1 MIVLRRLFQDRG
13 AIVAIAIITIYVV
26 LGVLAPLITFY
37 EPNHIDTANKFAGIS
52 WSHWL
57 GTDHLGRD
65 VLTRIIYAIRP
76 SLLYV
81 FVALII
87 SVVIGAILGFI
98 SGYFPGYIDAIIMRI
113 CDVMLAFPSYVVTLA
128 LITLFGMGVENIIIA
143 FILTRW
149 AWFCRVIRTSVM
161 QYIEADHVKFAKV
174 IGMNDLTIIRKQILP
189 LTFTD
194 IAIIASSSMCS
205 MILQMSGFSFLGLGV
220 KAPTAE
226 WGMMLNEARKVMF
239 THPGMMMTTGVA
251 IVIIV
256 MAFNFLSDALQMAID
271 PRMSSK
277 EKRLALKKGV
287 KAHDIA

>member
-1 MIVLRRLFQDRG
+1 MIILKRLMQDRD
-13 AIVAIAIITIYVV
+13 AVIAISIILLYVV
-26 LGVLAPLITFY
+26 LGLCAPIVTYY
-37 EPNHIDTANKFAGIS
+37 EPNHINTSDKFAGIS

-65 VLTRIIYAIRP
+65 VLTRMIYAIRP

-81 FVALII
+81 FIALFI
-87 SVVIGAILGFI
+87 SVVIGAILGLI
-98 SGYFPGYIDAIIMRI
+98 AGYFRGYIDALIMRC

-128 LITLFGMGVENIIIA
+128 LITVFGMGVENIILA

-149 AWFCRVIRTSVM
+149 AWFCRIIRTSVM
-161 QYIEADHVKFAKV
+161 QYTEADHVKFAKT
-174 IGMNDLTIIRKQILP
+174 IGMSHSSIILKHILP
-189 LTFTD
+189 LTLAD

-220 KAPTAE
+220 KAPTSE

-239 THPGMMMTTGVA
+239 THPEMMLTTGIA

-256 MAFNFLSDALQMAID
+256 MAFNFLSDALQIAID
-271 PRMSSK
+271 PRITSR
-277 EKRLALKKGV
+277 EKRRAMKKGV
-287 KAHDIA
+287 MSI

>member
-13 AIVAIAIITIYVV
+13 AIFAIAIITIYVV

-98 SGYFPGYIDAIIMRI
+98 SGYFPGYIDAII
-113 CDVMLAFPSYVVTLA
+113 
-128 LITLFGMGVENIIIA
+128 
-143 FILTRW
+143 
-149 AWFCRVIRTSVM
+149 
-161 QYIEADHVKFAKV
+161 
-174 IGMNDLTIIRKQILP
+174 
-189 LTFTD
+189 
-194 IAIIASSSMCS
+194 
-205 MILQMSGFSFLGLGV
+205 
-220 KAPTAE
+220 
-226 WGMMLNEARKVMF
+226 
-239 THPGMMMTTGVA
+239 
-251 IVIIV
+251 
-256 MAFNFLSDALQMAID
+256 
-271 PRMSSK
+271 
-277 EKRLALKKGV
+277 
-287 KAHDIA
+287 

>member
-1 MIVLRRLFQDRG
+1 
-13 AIVAIAIITIYVV
+13 
-26 LGVLAPLITFY
+26 
-37 EPNHIDTANKFAGIS
+37 
-52 WSHWL
+52 
-57 GTDHLGRD
+57 
-65 VLTRIIYAIRP
+65 
-76 SLLYV
+76 
-81 FVALII
+81 
-87 SVVIGAILGFI
+87 
-98 SGYFPGYIDAIIMRI
+98 
-113 CDVMLAFPSYVVTLA
+113 
-128 LITLFGMGVENIIIA
+128 
-143 FILTRW
+143 

-174 IGMNDLTIIRKQILP
+174 IGMNDLTIIRKHILP

-205 MILQMSGFSFLGLGV
+205 MLLQMSGFSFLGLGV

-271 PRMSSK
+271 PRMSAK

-287 KAHDIA
+287 KARDTA

>member
-1 MIVLRRLFQDRG
+1 
-13 AIVAIAIITIYVV
+13 
-26 LGVLAPLITFY
+26 
-37 EPNHIDTANKFAGIS
+37 
-52 WSHWL
+52 
-57 GTDHLGRD
+57 
-65 VLTRIIYAIRP
+65 
-76 SLLYV
+76 
-81 FVALII
+81 
-87 SVVIGAILGFI
+87 
-98 SGYFPGYIDAIIMRI
+98 
-113 CDVMLAFPSYVVTLA
+113 
-128 LITLFGMGVENIIIA
+128 
-143 FILTRW
+143 
-149 AWFCRVIRTSVM
+149 M

-174 IGMNDLTIIRKQILP
+174 IGMNDLTIIRKHILP

-271 PRMSSK
+271 PHMSAK

-287 KAHDIA
+287 KARDTA

>member
-13 AIVAIAIITIYVV
+13 AIFAIAIITIYVV

-174 IGMNDLTIIRKQILP
+174 IGMNDLTIIRKHILP

-239 THPGMMMTTGVA
+239 THPGMMMTTGAVSYTHLTLPT
-251 IVIIV
+251 IYSV
-256 MAFNFLSDALQMAID
+256 
-271 PRMSSK
+271 
-277 EKRLALKKGV
+277 
-287 KAHDIA
+287 